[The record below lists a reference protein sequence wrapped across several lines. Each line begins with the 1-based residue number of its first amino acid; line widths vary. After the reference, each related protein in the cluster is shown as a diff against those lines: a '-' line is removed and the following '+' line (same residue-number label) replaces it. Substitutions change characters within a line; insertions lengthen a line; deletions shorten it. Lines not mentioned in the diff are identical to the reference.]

1 MSVGAQH
8 AQHSYPAHH
17 PVTMAMPGQPMPLM
31 VPPGM
36 MVQHPPA
43 PPNSQQQPAVV
54 IFPADGQPTG
64 QPGGAQLVGM
74 PHSGGQQA
82 VPVVHIVPVHQ
93 LPPHQ
98 QQAFIPHAHYPPQQL
113 HQAPATTHAP
123 PPPPPLPIAVSA
135 PPVSSACPPPLP
147 VHPQHN
153 GHAPNF
159 AFAEPSSTANGT
171 RLERTAA
178 TRQPPPGLSTPLG
191 GEGPAASASAQPR
204 IARVG
209 SGALVHTSQ
218 EFVPRAL
225 QRALRQSRQA
235 GAAAPPAAD
244 QLAGQ
249 AAPVADAVQA
259 SATASALPPV
269 HPSPSAEVKP
279 RSRLTET
286 VGPRSL

>member
-1 MSVGAQH
+1 
-8 AQHSYPAHH
+8 
-17 PVTMAMPGQPMPLM
+17 MPGQPMPLM

-36 MVQHPPA
+36 MVQQLPA

-54 IFPADGQPTG
+54 LFHPDGQPTG
-64 QPGGAQLVGM
+64 QPGGAQPVAV

-113 HQAPATTHAP
+113 HQAPATIHAP
-123 PPPPPLPIAVSA
+123 PPPPPPPLPVAVSA

-153 GHAPNF
+153 GHAPR
-159 AFAEPSSTANGT
+159 FAEPSSAANGT
-171 RLERTAA
+171 RLERTAG
-178 TRQPPPGLSTPLG
+178 TRQPPPGFSTPLG
-191 GEGPAASASAQPR
+191 VEGPAASASAQPR
-204 IARVG
+204 IARDG
-209 SGALVHTSQ
+209 SGTLVHTSQ
-218 EFVPRAL
+218 EFVPRVL
-225 QRALRQSRQA
+225 QRALRQAQQA

-259 SATASALPPV
+259 SASASAVPPGG
-269 HPSPSAEVKP
+269 PGPSAQCRP